1 MKITL
6 PLLTLTLL
14 CASCGLPSVEK
25 KNQEAAQSEM
35 EKRYENWKLSL
46 NDSVDSLMNLYN
58 AQVGEIDSLRASL
71 DEANALYQVISDP
84 VLVEKYRVA
93 KGWGSFDTTQ
103 SPGILG
109 RILEDETVEI
119 IVSRR
124 GAAFTSITLSAG
136 GETVSSKSVPQGDA
150 LNTSVNGLARVAFND
165 ALNLADFVRRH
176 ISDNVVLTYS
186 SGGTLTLNQQ
196 QKQML
201 ADISRLPSALSRLR
215 ELESKSTVIYN
226 KANLYRSK
234 TEEMANSSK

>member
-14 CASCGLPSVEK
+14 CASCGLPSAGT
-25 KNQEAAQSEM
+25 KNKETAQSEM
-35 EKRYENWKLSL
+35 EKRYETWKLSL
-46 NDSVDSLMNLYN
+46 NDSVDSLMNIYN
-58 AQVGEIDSLRASL
+58 AQVGEIDSLRVSL
-71 DEANALYQVISDP
+71 DEINTLYQVISDP

-124 GAAFTSITLSAG
+124 GPAFTSISLSAG
-136 GETVSSKSVPQGDA
+136 GETVNSKTVPQGDA
-150 LNTSVNGLARVAFND
+150 LNTTVNGMARVAFND
-165 ALNLADFVRRH
+165 ALNLADFVHRH
-176 ISDNVVLTYS
+176 LSDTVILTYS
-186 SGGTLTLNQQ
+186 SGGQLTLTRR

-201 ADISRLPSALSRLR
+201 ADISRLPNIVSRLR
-215 ELESKSTVIYN
+215 KLESQNTVIYN
-226 KANLYRSK
+226 KADLYRSK
-234 TEEMANSSK
+234 AEEMANSSK